1 MACLFRCLELVV
13 TRGSWCAARGA
24 WGQGGR
30 GADEDR
36 AFLKGWSAVL
46 AIVVTT
52 AAVVG
57 KSMLE
62 RSTLESGAAELIK
75 LQLRGEYS
83 ARELAGVDVSKLSEA
98 EMEAAAEELLA
109 LNSIAL
115 TSVSARGGGDDVI
128 VKVEI
133 QVAGGD
139 PPDGKRVRY
148 FRMSHGAVT
157 GWRVER
163 ETTALSY
170 YFKLF

>member
-1 MACLFRCLELVV
+1 MKIE
-13 TRGSWCAARGA
+13 
-24 WGQGGR
+24 
-30 GADEDR
+30 
-36 AFLKGWSAVL
+36 LKGWSAVL
-46 AIVVTT
+46 AIVVITV
-52 AAVVG
+52 AVVG

-62 RSTLESGAAELIK
+62 RSTLESGAAELIR

>member
-1 MACLFRCLELVV
+1 
-13 TRGSWCAARGA
+13 
-24 WGQGGR
+24 
-30 GADEDR
+30 
-36 AFLKGWSAVL
+36 
-46 AIVVTT
+46 
-52 AAVVG
+52 
-57 KSMLE
+57 MLE
-62 RSTLESGAAELIK
+62 RSTLESGAVELIR
-75 LQLRGEYS
+75 LELRGEYS

-148 FRMSHGAVT
+148 FGMSHGAVT